1 MRAILLAA
9 GRGERLRPVTD
20 TVPKPLVP
28 VAGRALIEYHLANL
42 ARAGLGE
49 VVINL
54 SWLGERIRAALG
66 AGERFGLAIHYSEE
80 GPVPLETGGGIAHAL
95 PLLGPGPF
103 LVVNADVWTDL
114 DFAALAGP
122 LPADADA
129 HIVLAP
135 NPEHHPEGDF
145 ALRGQTVVEAA
156 ADRFTYTYTGIGL
169 YRPEFFAGCPQG
181 RFPLRPLLRRAI
193 AAGRLRGRV
202 HRGEWFDVGSP
213 ERLAWLDAHLR
224 AGRGTRGSG

>member
-1 MRAILLAA
+1 MRAMLLAA
-9 GRGERLRPVTD
+9 GRGERLRPITD
-20 TVPKPLVP
+20 TVPKPLVRI
-28 VAGRALIEYHLANL
+28 AGRALIEYHLERL
-42 ARAGLGE
+42 ARAGVGE

-66 AGERFGLAIHYSEE
+66 SGERYGVRIRYSEE

-95 PLLGPGPF
+95 PLLAGEPF

-114 DFAALAGP
+114 DFAMLRE

-129 HIVLAP
+129 CIVLAP

-145 ALRGQTVVEAA
+145 TVQDGTVREGPTG
-156 ADRFTYTYTGIGL
+156 RLTYTGIGL
-169 YRPEFFAGCPQG
+169 YRPAFFADCPAE
-181 RFPLRPLLRRAI
+181 RFPLLPLLRRAI

-213 ERLAWLDAHLR
+213 QRLAWLDAHVR
-224 AGRGTRGSG
+224 ERGAH